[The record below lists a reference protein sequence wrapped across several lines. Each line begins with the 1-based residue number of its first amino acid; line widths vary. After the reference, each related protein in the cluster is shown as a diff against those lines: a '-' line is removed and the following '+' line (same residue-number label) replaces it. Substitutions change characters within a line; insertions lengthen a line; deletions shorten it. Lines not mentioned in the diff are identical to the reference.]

1 MLVIFDDLPKSRQY
15 LVARIKI
22 VQIQTT
28 FRQLDETSELSVSVC
43 LSFETNYGLYN
54 PFLHLQMINIIVTIW
69 CKSLKRLFLLQS
81 MLVITSD
88 TFLSR
93 RLTHFHHH
101 FIFYLDT
108 ISLKS

>member
-69 CKSLKRLFLLQS
+69 CKSLKKYFGFNQCW
-81 MLVITSD
+81 
-88 TFLSR
+88 
-93 RLTHFHHH
+93 
-101 FIFYLDT
+101 
-108 ISLKS
+108 